1 MKTSIKK
8 AILIFTVIGFVALLS
23 LAGAQ
28 QNPENGADIIKLN
41 LGGAMAEVTFPHHA
55 HQNVVND
62 CNVCHSVFPMTPGII
77 KEKIT
82 LQELR
87 KQQVMHGTCLECHK
101 AMKTAGDATGPVVCN
116 QCHIR

>member
-8 AILIFTVIGFVALLS
+8 AILIFTVTGFVAMLS

-41 LGGAMAEVTFPHHA
+41 PGGAMAEVTFPHHA

-77 KEKIT
+77 KEKII

-101 AMKTAGDATGPVVCN
+101 AMKNAGEATGPVVCN